1 MAETHRF
8 TCPLSD
14 EDVTKCH
21 AGDALLLNGTLY
33 AARDSAH
40 KLLVRMADEGKPLP
54 VDFTGAAVY
63 YVGPSPAPPGK
74 VIGSAGPTTSYRMDP
89 YTEKML
95 QLGVKVTI
103 GKGGRS
109 PEVRQALQKHRG
121 LYCAAVGGAAAVISQ
136 RISKAE
142 VVAFEELGPEALRR
156 LTVEDFPCIV
166 INDIYGADL
175 YESGVKAYRR
185 L

>member
-1 MAETHRF
+1 MAETHHLS
-8 TCPLSD
+8 TPLSD
-14 EDVTKCH
+14 EDVAKCH
-21 AGDALLLNGTLY
+21 AGDTLLLNGIIY

-40 KLLVRMADEGKPLP
+40 KRLVQMMEEGKPLP
-54 VDFTGAAVY
+54 ADFVGAVIY

-89 YTEKML
+89 YTERML
-95 QLGVKVTI
+95 ELGVKVTI

-109 PEVRQALQKHRG
+109 VEVREALQKHRA

-136 RISKAE
+136 RILQAE
-142 VVAFEELGPEALRR
+142 VVAFEELGPEAMRR
-156 LTVEDFPCIV
+156 LTVEEFPCIV
-166 INDIYGADL
+166 IDDIYGADL
-175 YESGVKAYRR
+175 YESGVKAYRQ

>member
-1 MAETHRF
+1 MAEAYRF
-8 TCPLSD
+8 SCPLSD
-14 EDVTKCH
+14 GDVAKCH
-21 AGDALLLNGTLY
+21 AGDTLLLNGTVY

-40 KLLVRMADEGKPLP
+40 KLLVQMAERGELLP
-54 VDFTGAAVY
+54 VDFDGAVVY

-89 YTEKML
+89 YTEQML
-95 QLGVKVTI
+95 KLGVKVTI
-103 GKGGRS
+103 GKGGRG
-109 PEVRQALQKHRG
+109 PEVREMLQEYRA

-136 RISKAE
+136 RIREAE

-175 YESGVKAYRR
+175 YESGARAYRR

>member
-1 MAETHRF
+1 MAATYHL
-8 TCPLSD
+8 TSPLSD
-14 EDVTKCH
+14 EDIAKCH
-21 AGDALLLNGTLY
+21 AGDTLLLNGTVY

-40 KLLVRMADEGKPLP
+40 KRLVRMMDEGKELP
-54 VDFTGAAVY
+54 VDFAGAVIY

-89 YTEKML
+89 YTERML
-95 QLGVKVTI
+95 EIGVKVTI

-109 PEVRQALQKHRG
+109 PQVRQALQKHRA

-136 RISKAE
+136 RVRKAE

-156 LTVEDFPCIV
+156 LTVEEFPCIV
-166 INDIYGADL
+166 INDAYGADL